1 MPYVCSSVHPPRDER
16 PFSAVVCIKVSLCN
30 NIALGTIS
38 IHCQILLQKSP
49 VISLLTIFL
58 VVVPLQH
65 FGFFLFFSC
74 PGSQGSVFF
83 FFSKL
88 PHFKGAPVY
97 KWLISPSPKQ
107 HSKPLSCEHAVR
119 VTSRNSTWREA
130 PTLAPRIRR
139 RQRRYGNFPCRG
151 VSVSQPLPLSGR
163 CKWCK
168 FLSCSTPVLFWCDGN
183 PFARPITPSH
193 QHYSFML
200 SALFSFLR
208 EGGWRGV
215 VEWTLQ
221 RCIVCLLIS
230 PGMQPGNIH

>member
-1 MPYVCSSVHPPRDER
+1 MSALQCIPRETRDHFPLLCVLKSHYATTSLLAPLVFIVKYCCKKKPGNITVDYFPGCCATPAFWFLSLFFLSRITGVCFFQSFHISKALLYTNDSSRRAQNNIQSLCHVNT
-16 PFSAVVCIKVSLCN
+16 AYVSLHE
-30 NIALGTIS
+30 I
-38 IHCQILLQKSP
+38 QPDVKRQLLHLASRGANAAMEIFRVGASLSP
-49 VISLLTIFL
+49 C
-58 VVVPLQH
+58 
-65 FGFFLFFSC
+65 LF
-74 PGSQGSVFF
+74 
-83 FFSKL
+83 
-88 PHFKGAPVY
+88 
-97 KWLISPSPKQ
+97 
-107 HSKPLSCEHAVR
+107 
-119 VTSRNSTWREA
+119 
-130 PTLAPRIRR
+130 
-139 RQRRYGNFPCRG
+139 
-151 VSVSQPLPLSGR
+151 LSGR

-208 EGGWRGV
+208 GGGGG